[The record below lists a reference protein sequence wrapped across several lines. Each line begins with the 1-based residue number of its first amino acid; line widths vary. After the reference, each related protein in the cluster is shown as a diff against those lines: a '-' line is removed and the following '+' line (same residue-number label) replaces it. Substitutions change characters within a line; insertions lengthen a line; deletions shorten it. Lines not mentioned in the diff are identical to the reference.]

1 MKRSSV
7 SFNEE
12 RYDVPIHPVTIMTKI
27 NIKKIEHF
35 TFMNIGDFAKLRLK
49 LYYSFL

>member
-12 RYDVPIHPVTIMTKI
+12 RYDVPIHPVTIMAKV
-27 NIKKIEHF
+27 NIKKIESF
-35 TFMNIGDFAKLRLK
+35 TVMDIVDFTKLKLRP
-49 LYYSFL
+49 YYPFL